1 MLVLVGAS
9 ASGKTDI
16 AKILIE
22 EYGYKKMITTTSRK
36 PRFDE
41 VNGVDYNFISKKVFE
56 NRIKKNRFLEYVSY
70 NDNYY
75 GTPKKGATIE
85 KVLIVDTVGANS
97 IYDHEIKDTVIIL
110 LETEEETRKQ
120 RMMERGD
127 NLIEIIDRLEKDQSH
142 FDKTSLKH
150 IDFIVNTT
158 EGTQAELAEK
168 INELYHHQVDQE
180 NQMSIFDVFRN
191 DEKANQNG
199 NDE

>member
-16 AKILIE
+16 AKILISD
-22 EYGYKKMITTTSRK
+22 YGFKKMITTTSRK

-56 NRIKKNRFLEYVSY
+56 NRMEKNKFLEAVCY

-75 GTPKKGATIE
+75 GTPKKGATIN
-85 KVLIVDTVGANS
+85 KVLIVEPEGANS

-110 LETEEETRKQ
+110 LETNEETRKN
-120 RMMERGD
+120 RMLERGD
-127 NLIEIIDRLEKDQSH
+127 NLIQVIDRLEKDKLH
-142 FDKTSLKH
+142 FNKKNLKH

-158 EGTQAELAEK
+158 EGTQNDLALK
-168 INELYHHQVDQE
+168 IYDLYKHIVDQE
-180 NQMSIFDVFRN
+180 NQMSIFDVFRI
-191 DEKANQNG
+191 DEKEENG
-199 NDE
+199 DK